1 MKKLLK
7 ILKKIMTGY
16 DIDALMSVKDSFQ
29 GNNFQ
34 WIKTQDRAK
43 LGQIVRVTD
52 VFAGNRG
59 RFIAALSDG
68 SQIPADQLTNNLMM
82 LMDDQPPMT
91 MAEIMSINV
100 IPSLNEPIQISPDI
114 PAEVAK
120 EIATAAPAQTMPQAQ
135 QPQRQTEAQSDP
147 GDLFGMFSLEQTDL
161 ALSISIKLPAKNLL
175 KMMYVNSQNKE
186 EFLNRL
192 AAYINNN
199 VTADSIKESMRRSLD
214 PDKKKK
220 A

>member
-7 ILKKIMTGY
+7 ILKKVMTGY

-29 GNNFQ
+29 GNKFQ
-34 WIKTQDRAK
+34 WVKTQDRAK

-82 LMDDQPPMT
+82 LMDDQPPMS
-91 MAEIMSINV
+91 MAEILSINSV
-100 IPSLNEPIQISPDI
+100 PGLNEPISISPDI

-120 EIATAAPAQTMPQAQ
+120 EIATAPPIQAIPQTP
-135 QPQRQTEAQSDP
+135 QPQRQMESQSDP

-161 ALSISIKLPAKNLL
+161 ALSVSIKLPAKNLL
-175 KMMYVNSQNKE
+175 KMMYTNSQNKD

-199 VTADSIKESMRRSLD
+199 VTTDSIKESMRRSLD